1 MCRLWI
7 LGEVRGYERNKC
19 GRWKENFR
27 MNFFFLFI
35 YKKITRGEYDKPISV
50 DFLSLIFF

>member
-1 MCRLWI
+1 MCAAVEGKLSR
-7 LGEVRGYERNKC
+7 E
-19 GRWKENFR
+19 
-27 MNFFFLFI
+27 FFLFI